1 MATVALKIVQK
12 IAALM
17 TNVAPR
23 LSKYSSNRI
32 ILVEAG
38 ELGPELSYKN
48 SWKYRVSCSQ
58 LVNASAG
65 EMIEQV
71 KNKSG
76 ILAPQL

>member
-1 MATVALKIVQK
+1 VALKIVQK

-38 ELGPELSYKN
+38 ELGPELSSN
-48 SWKYRVSCSQ
+48 RDQ
-58 LVNASAG
+58 
-65 EMIEQV
+65 
-71 KNKSG
+71 
-76 ILAPQL
+76 

>member
-1 MATVALKIVQK
+1 MLATVALKIVQK

-38 ELGPELSYKN
+38 ELGPELSSN
-48 SWKYRVSCSQ
+48 RDQQ
-58 LVNASAG
+58 LEIPRILQPTR
-65 EMIEQV
+65 EMQAQA
-71 KNKSG
+71 K
-76 ILAPQL
+76 

>member
-1 MATVALKIVQK
+1 LATVALKIVQK

-38 ELGPELSYKN
+38 ELGPELSSN
-48 SWKYRVSCSQ
+48 RDQQ
-58 LVNASAG
+58 LETPRILQPTL
-65 EMIEQV
+65 EMQAQA
-71 KNKSG
+71 K
-76 ILAPQL
+76 